1 MRSKAEVKGRP
12 SAVSRAPVEL
22 TREPSRRSVDS
33 PSEPQKIHSPLSVHN
48 LSNPALAEIPS
59 RKFNVL
65 RESSASRSNSPA
77 TIPQTAPDP
86 RDSGHSRAG
95 LSPSI
100 APPTVSSSSIAHLKA
115 RRSLPG
121 LDLRS
126 PQQKRPPA
134 SHSSYGIETANGPPP
149 ALSTQRS
156 LLHEKFR
163 RPFTLDLSNLRIHR
177 PFSLSSNPASRL
189 EKVQPSPSTDAVV
202 EDDPSGATALKREL
216 SNSSRKS
223 DSTDSKV
230 KMSATTTF
238 VGSTLRNDKGQP
250 GGGVE
255 MQNANDSGR
264 GSSLDET
271 RSKNEDVFLNIAK
284 SNVSRRDSAGR
295 RSRFGF
301 SALSSRSSRAVEQ
314 TSSAEQSRF
323 NDQNTQSHSQDAS
336 PSVPYSPLSFD
347 EHSRLRYFGVGS
359 SSRSTVELPHNRLS
373 QASQDISPDLPERRA
388 SLRDTRTYRQSN
400 LSVVRNTRQPSK
412 SDAAERPRP
421 EMDRPRQDGTES
433 TLSTTAPSSVWD
445 ELDDLKSRIRKLEL
459 TGKLPASSAAAMSNA
474 SGERPRTATTTV
486 TTVSSSPKQGR
497 KPSPPSGDSEATTT
511 TNQIHPLLHSA
522 LAKAKP
528 VVSTEVYRALEATA
542 TDALTL
548 ANMLGA
554 NTNISSS
561 ASVVNGYNSSERQA
575 KRKADS
581 MCRSLT
587 ELCLALSDERLISL
601 PKKRPASGDVDQ
613 PNGADNNSR
622 TTIISYR
629 RGVSHEPEEVPR
641 PQTTSRIPSR
651 LEVRRASTINLGTAN
666 GSCSPQDPLP
676 SQTPTFSTPPSR
688 LSRLSS
694 LRTRRQQGEENSDDR
709 PRLIDRSVSR
719 AMTEI
724 GNSNSNMSPQQQQQ
738 AQPRTPITPTTP
750 SSIPLRRNYPST
762 TNHIRTTSNVNVQPG
777 FRRYGFNSGIS
788 QGAREDAQGA
798 TIEVNESLR
807 GQVSRTRIVMPSILA
822 RGESASGSA

>member
-1 MRSKAEVKGRP
+1 MR
-12 SAVSRAPVEL
+12 
-22 TREPSRRSVDS
+22 
-33 PSEPQKIHSPLSVHN
+33 Q
-48 LSNPALAEIPS
+48 
-59 RKFNVL
+59 
-65 RESSASRSNSPA
+65 
-77 TIPQTAPDP
+77 
-86 RDSGHSRAG
+86 
-95 LSPSI
+95 
-100 APPTVSSSSIAHLKA
+100 
-115 RRSLPG
+115 
-121 LDLRS
+121 
-126 PQQKRPPA
+126 
-134 SHSSYGIETANGPPP
+134 
-149 ALSTQRS
+149 
-156 LLHEKFR
+156 
-163 RPFTLDLSNLRIHR
+163 
-177 PFSLSSNPASRL
+177 
-189 EKVQPSPSTDAVV
+189 
-202 EDDPSGATALKREL
+202 
-216 SNSSRKS
+216 
-223 DSTDSKV
+223 
-230 KMSATTTF
+230 
-238 VGSTLRNDKGQP
+238 
-250 GGGVE
+250 
-255 MQNANDSGR
+255 
-264 GSSLDET
+264 
-271 RSKNEDVFLNIAK
+271 
-284 SNVSRRDSAGR
+284 
-295 RSRFGF
+295 SRFGF

-314 TSSAEQSRF
+314 SSSAEQSRLD
-323 NDQNTQSHSQDAS
+323 DQNTLSHSQEAS
-336 PSVPYSPLSFD
+336 PSVPYSPVSAHPFD

-359 SSRSTVELPHNRLS
+359 SSRSTVELPHNRSS
-373 QASQDISPDLPERRA
+373 QTSQDMFPDLPERRP

-421 EMDRPRQDGTES
+421 ELDRPRQDGTES

-497 KPSPPSGDSEATTT
+497 KPSPPSGNSEATTT

-548 ANMLGA
+548 ANMLGT

-613 PNGADNNSR
+613 PNSADNTSR
-622 TTIISYR
+622 AAIISYR
-629 RGVSHEPEEVPR
+629 RGVSHEPEEVAR

-666 GSCSPQDPLP
+666 GSSSPQDPLP

-694 LRTRRQQGEENSDDR
+694 LRTRRHQGEEISDDR
-709 PRLIDRSVSR
+709 PRVIDRSVSR

-724 GNSNSNMSPQQQQQ
+724 GNSNSVRLPPRDRISREYISVHSVNPELLRGQNMSPQQQQ

-762 TNHIRTTSNVNVQPG
+762 TNYIPTTTNVNVQPG

-798 TIEVNESLR
+798 TIEVNESPR
-807 GQVSRTRIVMPSILA
+807 GQVSRTRIVMPSSKMA
-822 RGESASGSA
+822 GSYTPIQQPRLQTDSFSTRRISIRQRLMTTAGDGANAMGDGVD